1 MSQEL
6 ESSIDTG
13 QDTVTCS
20 DDQSMVESKKVMLT
34 NKRWDSMDSLLAQIK
49 EKETLQ
55 DNIKNLQCP
64 NITKELKA
72 LKAEKNATIEK
83 RKQID
88 TELDKWNKDLPEK
101 MRQLSQLESSLIY
114 KNEEKINTAI
124 QKLDWTLQHQ
134 HFKLTEE
141 RKIVTEIDRLRRSKR
156 TLAQY
161 FTLKQ
166 EISGIRDKQR
176 RMREERDTYYQAVRK
191 MKARED
197 HLKEKLYSLKSQ
209 LDSLKREIDSLHDH
223 KRQLRKQKEVF
234 HGVRER
240 QKRDSWKRRDEG
252 RKSYIA
258 DSQREDEE
266 SEVPYEKLI
275 QLCNTLYN
283 HLQRFNN
290 LSAPEPSVESLSPSS
305 SLEVEE
311 DVDEGHH
318 ILRKKSSDAESAELT
333 GGAKKSMKRNKK
345 PRKQSSFKKM
355 THSSQVLEQFLA
367 LGLSAPTSVA
377 EIPEVL
383 EKLVQKKVDLEKE
396 VASDAGFSATES
408 YICEMSRQASNTES
422 HEDYVDTHAAENVI
436 AELMSVTGS
445 TDASEGAV
453 GGCERASESSE
464 VMSPNSDSTLEG
476 DSGDSQNSSVV
487 KSEDVVK
494 DLSSKLVITEADKS
508 NNNTVTKVQKLQEKP
523 EMYLKPDQ
531 VSRRSSP
538 PKNLDFR
545 PKLRRT
551 RNVTEELFKPATLL
565 PSPSF
570 GPPTVSLATPL
581 DKVLKPKRTVARVA
595 SSPAAV
601 HEPCPFPKSNQHG
614 TFADHLKS
622 PSVSPSSSF
631 SAHNRSHPPLASRLS
646 TPVYGSAPQW
656 SGKRSHTVPS
666 QTPTEPH
673 FDISDFPPLSQA
685 PLTKSR
691 SNSFFSKSS
700 NEGSAAEITTP
711 RETSGVMAT
720 TDSFQPQSGIPPVL
734 ATNAPSPSLPVSMS
748 MIPAEDKSL
757 TEKWVESNAAYFHSE
772 GSVMPVCKES

>member
-711 RETSGVMAT
+711 RETFGVMAT

>member
-1 MSQEL
+1 
-6 ESSIDTG
+6 
-13 QDTVTCS
+13 
-20 DDQSMVESKKVMLT
+20 
-34 NKRWDSMDSLLAQIK
+34 
-49 EKETLQ
+49 
-55 DNIKNLQCP
+55 
-64 NITKELKA
+64 
-72 LKAEKNATIEK
+72 
-83 RKQID
+83 
-88 TELDKWNKDLPEK
+88 
-101 MRQLSQLESSLIY
+101 
-114 KNEEKINTAI
+114 
-124 QKLDWTLQHQ
+124 
-134 HFKLTEE
+134 
-141 RKIVTEIDRLRRSKR
+141 
-156 TLAQY
+156 
-161 FTLKQ
+161 
-166 EISGIRDKQR
+166 
-176 RMREERDTYYQAVRK
+176 
-191 MKARED
+191 
-197 HLKEKLYSLKSQ
+197 
-209 LDSLKREIDSLHDH
+209 
-223 KRQLRKQKEVF
+223 
-234 HGVRER
+234 
-240 QKRDSWKRRDEG
+240 
-252 RKSYIA
+252 
-258 DSQREDEE
+258 
-266 SEVPYEKLI
+266 
-275 QLCNTLYN
+275 
-283 HLQRFNN
+283 
-290 LSAPEPSVESLSPSS
+290 
-305 SLEVEE
+305 
-311 DVDEGHH
+311 
-318 ILRKKSSDAESAELT
+318 
-333 GGAKKSMKRNKK
+333 
-345 PRKQSSFKKM
+345 
-355 THSSQVLEQFLA
+355 
-367 LGLSAPTSVA
+367 
-377 EIPEVL
+377 
-383 EKLVQKKVDLEKE
+383 
-396 VASDAGFSATES
+396 
-408 YICEMSRQASNTES
+408 MSRQASNTES

-656 SGKRSHTVPS
+656 SGKRSHTIPS

-734 ATNAPSPSLPVSMS
+734 ATNTPSPSLPVSMS